1 MTPKLKLVTTNGQT
15 ASRQPLSMAVGI
27 PNQKHIPAGAII
39 TNQSDVENLPAVT
52 QSHRYQ
58 NSYRQINSCQNNF
71 CQKNKHPLLKL
82 VA

>member
-1 MTPKLKLVTTNGQT
+1 MTPKLKLVTTNGQA

-39 TNQSDVENLPAVT
+39 TSQSDVENLHIVA

-58 NSYRQINSCQNNF
+58 NSYRQINSCQ
-71 CQKNKHPLLKL
+71 KGKHHLLKL